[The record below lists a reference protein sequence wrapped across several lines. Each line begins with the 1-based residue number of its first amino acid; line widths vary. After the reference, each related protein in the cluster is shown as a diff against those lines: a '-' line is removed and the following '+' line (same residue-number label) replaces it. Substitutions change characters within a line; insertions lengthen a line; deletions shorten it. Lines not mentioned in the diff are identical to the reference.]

1 MAALVMA
8 QNRAVGSLF
17 IKFWG
22 IIHMEYW
29 LTCKIGHLKQEEAN
43 ALEDAIRIAALRMD
57 VEVDIKTMYLG
68 MDLAKESQEKHS
80 I

>member
-1 MAALVMA
+1 MA

-29 LTCKIGHLKQEEAN
+29 LTCKIGHLKEEEAI
-43 ALEDAIRIAALRMD
+43 ALEDAIRIAAMKMNVEID
-57 VEVDIKTMYLG
+57 VKKMYFG
-68 MDLAKESQEKHS
+68 MDLANESQEKHS